1 MTPAAAAGGD
11 ETVRLALAI
20 ADEEARCHIE
30 CNCRAERI
38 GGAVWWDTLADEGPG
53 DDAPAECD
61 DIAITTPNCMRYLE
75 LRDLIVRHS
84 TQPHLVRFVERIAL
98 PAAQPART

>member
-1 MTPAAAAGGD
+1 MTPAAAAGD

-38 GGAVWWDTLADEGPG
+38 GGAVWWDTLTDEGTGDDDADEF
-53 DDAPAECD
+53 DV
-61 DIAITTPNCMRYLE
+61 AITTPNCVRYLE
-75 LRDLIVRHS
+75 LRDLIVRHP
-84 TQPHLVRFVERIAL
+84 TRPELVRFVDRVQLPPATERS
-98 PAAQPART
+98 